1 MSRYMVMAGTPD
13 KMLEHLL
20 ETRLDMIGLDDKTGD
35 TLLQDFLLTFPV
47 FTSWKHLCNQ
57 LMRYYRID
65 ELNARQE
72 KEFII
77 ANKRRVVRFMHYWFT
92 IAGEAFLKN
101 KIVWTF
107 IEDIVEAL
115 QKDIDKYKTF
125 EDELLTIKTITE
137 AKSMYVSSDLS
148 LPSFRA
154 T

>member
-1 MSRYMVMAGTPD
+1 MAGTPE

-20 ETRLDMIGLDDKTGD
+20 ETRLDTIGIENGKNGKSGD

-47 FTSWKHLCNQ
+47 FISWKHLCNQ

-65 ELNARQE
+65 ELNSRQE

-125 EDELLTIKTITE
+125 EDELLTLKTITE
-137 AKSMYVSSDLS
+137 AKSL
-148 LPSFRA
+148 
-154 T
+154 